1 VLDLLNGGFFLF
13 FVFLTIIHLIVQKV
27 QTSDQFTNH
36 IGEFRETHKVLLSP
50 GSGLSEAAPL

>member
-1 VLDLLNGGFFLF
+1 MEFFF
-13 FVFLTIIHLIVQKV
+13 FFTIMYLIVQKV